1 MIDLHAIQ
9 TRVEALIRQAG
20 KKIADT
26 SASPIHKKAGHYNL
40 VTDTDVVVEE
50 FLKQELLA
58 LLPDSRF
65 FAEEQEN
72 EALRNNPV
80 FSEPVAETG
89 DNTEARA

>member
-40 VTDTDVVVEE
+40 VTDTDVAVEE
-50 FLKQELLA
+50 FLKQELLV

-72 EALRNNPV
+72 EALT
-80 FSEPVAETG
+80 SAYT
-89 DNTEARA
+89 

>member
-40 VTDTDVVVEE
+40 VTDTDVAVEE
-50 FLKQELLA
+50 
-58 LLPDSRF
+58 
-65 FAEEQEN
+65 
-72 EALRNNPV
+72 
-80 FSEPVAETG
+80 
-89 DNTEARA
+89 NTV

>member
-26 SASPIHKKAGHYNL
+26 SASLIHKKAGHYNL
-40 VTDTDVVVEE
+40 VTDTDVAVEE

-58 LLPDSRF
+58 LLPACCLGS
-65 FAEEQEN
+65 
-72 EALRNNPV
+72 P
-80 FSEPVAETG
+80 FSA
-89 DNTEARA
+89 